1 MAFHTAAAS
10 PNRTVPMPNNFAASE
25 TGWNIDVSRS
35 ASDRIAIGE
44 ATTAA
49 AGTPGDAAGTI
60 AVRRACVETGVDST
74 DSAYPTGTTS
84 AATSA
89 ANINTRY
96 RFRFTRSLEPQ
107 PGICSVQRRQ
117 VDRLLRFA
125 SVQAMCHGA
134 ETTKDA
140 RQGAISRARAERG
153 RKSFLKL

>member
-1 MAFHTAAAS
+1 MAFRTAAAR

-25 TGWNIDVSRS
+25 TGWNIDVSLS

-49 AGTPGDAAGTI
+49 AGTPGGAAGTI
-60 AVRRACVETGVDST
+60 AVCRGCVETGVDST

-96 RFRFTRSLEPQ
+96 RFRIPRSLESR
-107 PGICSVQRRQ
+107 PGIV
-117 VDRLLRFA
+117 FA
-125 SVQAMCHGA
+125 A
-134 ETTKDA
+134 EA
-140 RQGAISRARAERG
+140 SG
-153 RKSFLKL
+153 RPAH